1 MKTTFSSNSDQSV
14 LITGASSGIGK
25 ATAIHMAKSG
35 FKVFAGVRKETDK
48 ENLLHAAPEN
58 LTPVI
63 LDVKKLETIQNTFDT
78 ISGQVKNSCFSLI
91 NNAGL
96 SLNGPL
102 EILPLR
108 DIENLIQVNVTG
120 LLAVTHTFIPLIRK
134 SHGRLINISSGHGL
148 IAIPDKSV
156 YAASKSAVQAISDSL
171 RLELRP
177 FGVKVSTVVVGKVNT
192 SVLGKI
198 LGDRQKMINQ
208 ADPEILSLYSTL
220 IEYFDKEVKNIPGI
234 EPIEVAQVISKA
246 ILEAKPKAQYLV
258 GPGTK
263 KMKMLSRFP
272 MKMRD
277 NMLYNAIYK

>member
-1 MKTTFSSNSDQSV
+1 MKTSHNSNRNQTV
-14 LITGASSGIGK
+14 LITGASSGIGY
-25 ATAIHMAKSG
+25 ASAIHMAKSG

-63 LDVKKLETIQNTFDT
+63 LDVTKQETIDRSFAT
-78 ISGQVKNSCFSLI
+78 ISSLVKNSSFSLV

-108 DIENLIQVNVTG
+108 DIENLIHVNVTG
-120 LLAVTHTFIPLIRK
+120 LLAVTRTFIPLIRK
-134 SHGRLINISSGHGL
+134 SCGRLINISSGHGL

-156 YAASKSAVQAISDSL
+156 YAASKSAVQAITDSL

-177 FGVKVSTVVVGKVNT
+177 FGVKVSSVVVGKVNT

-198 LGDRQKMINQ
+198 LGDRQKMIDQ
-208 ADPEILSLYSTL
+208 ADPETLSLYSTL

-234 EPIEVAQVISKA
+234 EPIEVAEVISKA
-246 ILEAKPKAQYLV
+246 ILEPKPKTQYLV

-272 MKMRD
+272 VKMRD
-277 NMLYNAIYK
+277 NMLYNAIHK